1 MANTTFFLCTIH
13 GKCTFFLLY
22 LPWFMHMR
30 KPWQMQIAKLYLPW
44 FTHTCVYCICHGS
57 RIPVFTVFAMANTCF
72 VICICHANNCICH
85 GWCIEL
91 KLYLPWVM
99 HTWFYCISH
108 GKCKFC
114 TLHMPCIFPTN
125 NCICHVGYI
134 ELKLYLPWFTQN
146 VIYAFTMANA
156 CFVLCICMAMLRSG
170 THAGLPLWLFGVE
183 KHRCE

>member
-1 MANTTFFLCTIH
+1 MANANCNN
-13 GKCTFFLLY
+13 
-22 LPWFMHMR
+22 
-30 KPWQMQIAKLYLPW
+30 
-44 FTHTCVYCICHGS
+44 CICHGS

-114 TLHMPCIFPTN
+114 TLHMPCIFSTN
-125 NCICHVGYI
+125 NCICHGSR
-134 ELKLYLPWFTQN
+134 KN
-146 VIYAFTMANA
+146 VIYVFTMANT
-156 CFVLCICMAMLRSG
+156 CFVICICHAYYQKIIVFAMDG
-170 THAGLPLWLFGVE
+170 T
-183 KHRCE
+183 